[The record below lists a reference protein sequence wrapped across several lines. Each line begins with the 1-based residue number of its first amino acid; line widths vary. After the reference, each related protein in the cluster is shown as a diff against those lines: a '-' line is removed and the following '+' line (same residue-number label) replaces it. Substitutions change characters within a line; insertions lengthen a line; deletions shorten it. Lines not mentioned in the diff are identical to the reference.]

1 MEDVNVSQGTA
12 VPETNT
18 SDTLN
23 PREAL
28 SPEVREQAQSQPPS
42 PDPEP
47 SFMDQK
53 RAELAAERG
62 DEIPEDVSEALH
74 PESAPGRYAEEIEA
88 TYGPLPADATDVQRE
103 MYALAAEIGPEKIN
117 QLGGAMQQQMEQ
129 MYAQQT
135 EQLQNAART
144 LQIQAELNNPEIAQ
158 AQAFLAQAQYAD
170 PSAMSPQEYAQFQ
183 QTLHRAQ
190 AVMVD
195 ADQKSA
201 YLNAIEAQHQAAAFE
216 KTVERLQGTYGPAFN
231 EENVSGAVEYAANRL
246 GVHVNELANVTD
258 RRTIQL
264 MMELYRTNNRKAW
277 DSNTDTHRVR
287 TAEDGSWADKPHLR
301 AAYEAEQKRSA
312 QRAKQASAQARG
324 ADGKFQKANPE
335 HWTSGV
341 GSFGDWVL
349 HHRANKGKQS

>member
-18 SDTLN
+18 TQDLN
-23 PREAL
+23 PRELA
-28 SPEVREQAQSQPPS
+28 PEVREQSQAAPPS

-47 SFMDQK
+47 SFMDTK

-62 DEIPEDVSEALH
+62 DAIPEDVSEALQ
-74 PESAPGRYAEEIEA
+74 PDSAPGRYAEEIEA
-88 TYGPLPADATDVQRE
+88 TYGPLPEDANDVQR
-103 MYALAAEIGPEKIN
+103 ALYEIAAEIGPAKIN
-117 QLGGAMQQQMEQ
+117 QLGGVMQQQMEA
-129 MYAQQT
+129 MYADQT
-135 EQLQNAART
+135 AQLQNAART

-158 AQAFLAQAQYAD
+158 AQAFLQQAQYAD
-170 PSAMSPQEYAQFQ
+170 PSAMSPKEYAQFQ

-264 MMELYRTNNRKAW
+264 MMELYRTNNRKTW
-277 DSNTDTHRVR
+277 DNTDTHRVR

-312 QRAKQASAQARG
+312 QRAKQASQQARSS
-324 ADGKFQKANPE
+324 DGKFQKANPD
-335 HWTSGV
+335 HWSSGV
-341 GSFGDWVL
+341 GSYGDWVL
-349 HHRANKGKQS
+349 AHRANKGKQS

>member
-53 RAELAAERG
+53 RAELAQERG
-62 DEIPEDVSEALH
+62 DEIPEDVSEALQ

-88 TYGPLPADATDVQRE
+88 KYGPLPADATDVQRE
-103 MYALAAEIGPEKIN
+103 MYALAAEIGPDKIN
-117 QLGGAMQQQMEQ
+117 QLGGVMQQQMEA
-129 MYAQQT
+129 MYADQT
-135 EQLQNAART
+135 AQLQNAARQ
-144 LQIQAELNNPEIAQ
+144 LQIQAELQNPEIAQ
-158 AQAFLAQAQYAD
+158 ALNFLQQAQYAD
-170 PSAMSPQEYAQFQ
+170 PSAMTPQEYADFQ
-183 QTLHRAQ
+183 NTLHRAQ
-190 AVMVD
+190 AVAHD
-195 ADQKSA
+195 ANQKA
-201 YLNAIEAQHQAAAFE
+201 GYLNAIEAQHAQAVWQ
-216 KTVERLQGTYGPAFN
+216 KTEERLASRYGNSWNPAN
-231 EENVSGAVEYAANRL
+231 IQGAVEHAAKTT
-246 GVHVNELANVTD
+246 GMSVDQIQQTTD
-258 RRTIQL
+258 PLTISL
-264 MMELYRTNNRKAW
+264 MLENYKQANRKAW
-277 DSNTDTHRVR
+277 NHNTDVTQIERNP
-287 TAEDGSWADKPHLR
+287 DSDWASKPHLR

-312 QRAKQASAQARG
+312 QRSKQASAQARSS
-324 ADGKFQKANPE
+324 DGKFQKANPE

-341 GSFGDWVL
+341 GSYGDWVL